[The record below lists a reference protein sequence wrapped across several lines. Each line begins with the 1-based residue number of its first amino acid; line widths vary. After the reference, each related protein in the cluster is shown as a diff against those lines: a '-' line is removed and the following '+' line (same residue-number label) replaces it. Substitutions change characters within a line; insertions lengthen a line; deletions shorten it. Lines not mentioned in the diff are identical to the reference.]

1 MNQGDKDYSTQQIS
15 PALISQI
22 VEAIK
27 NKAYGSVEIYVEN
40 FTVTQITE
48 RTINK
53 INRLVKNSKPK
64 NFTPVKRAEKPQIPE
79 S

>member
-1 MNQGDKDYSTQQIS
+1 MNQGDNDYSTQQIS

-53 INRLVKNSKPK
+53 VCRPITAAKSFTSVK
-64 NFTPVKRAEKPQIPE
+64 TTEKSQLPA

>member
-1 MNQGDKDYSTQQIS
+1 MNQGNNDYSTQQIS

-27 NKAYGSVEIYVEN
+27 NKSYGSVEIYVEN

-53 INRLVKNSKPK
+53 VCRSIKAAKSY
-64 NFTPVKRAEKPQIPE
+64 TPVKTTEE
-79 S
+79 SQLPAS